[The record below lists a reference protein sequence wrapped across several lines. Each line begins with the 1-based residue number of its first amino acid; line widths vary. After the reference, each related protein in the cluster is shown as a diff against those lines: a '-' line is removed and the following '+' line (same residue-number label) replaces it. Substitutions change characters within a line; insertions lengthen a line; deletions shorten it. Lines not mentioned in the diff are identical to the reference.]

1 MSNSYY
7 EIVEL
12 ADGEI
17 ALQRVDGD
25 GEPLV
30 TVSFSDEVKFY
41 LQEQCVEVAK
51 AMINTGIKIVGQ
63 MQEEDVSEAEEE
75 SAPVT
80 SSPRT
85 LH

>member
-25 GEPLV
+25 GEPLLR
-30 TVSFSDEVKFY
+30 VSFSDEVKFY
-41 LQEQCVEVAK
+41 LQDQCVEVAK
-51 AMINTGIKIVGQ
+51 AMINTGIKLVGRI
-63 MQEEDVSEAEEE
+63 QEEEPSEGI
-75 SAPVT
+75 SH
-80 SSPRT
+80 T

>member
-30 TVSFSDEVKFY
+30 RVSFSSVWM
-41 LQEQCVEVAK
+41 L
-51 AMINTGIKIVGQ
+51 
-63 MQEEDVSEAEEE
+63 
-75 SAPVT
+75 
-80 SSPRT
+80 PRQ
-85 LH
+85 

>member
-17 ALQRVDGD
+17 ALQRIDGD

-30 TVSFSDEVKFY
+30 RVSFSDEVKLY
-41 LQEQCVEVAK
+41 LQEQYVDVAK
-51 AMINTGIKIVGQ
+51 AMINTGIRIVGQ
-63 MQEEDVSEAEEE
+63 MQEDNHDDFEYDAEEE
-75 SAPVT
+75 LS
-80 SSPRT
+80 RT

>member
-30 TVSFSDEVKFY
+30 RVSFSDEVKFY
-41 LQEQCVEVAK
+41 LQEQCVDVAK

-63 MQEEDVSEAEEE
+63 IQEEDMPEED
-75 SAPVT
+75 SG
-80 SSPRT
+80 RT

>member
-17 ALQRVDGD
+17 ALQRIDGD

-30 TVSFSDEVKFY
+30 RVSFSDEVKFY
-41 LQEQCVEVAK
+41 LQEQYVDVAK
-51 AMINTGIKIVGQ
+51 AMINTGIKIVGN
-63 MQEEDVSEAEEE
+63 MQGEEE
-75 SAPVT
+75 LEEEFDDSH
-80 SSPRT
+80 RT